1 MREFW
6 NTVTRNWSDSINLLI
21 GAWLFVSVWV
31 LSFASIPAAM
41 WNALILGAL
50 VAILAIAALMEWRE
64 WEEWTDMLV
73 GAWLVISP
81 WVLGFKSFV
90 SDTAAYA
97 ATLNTII
104 VGVAIFA
111 FAAWSL
117 WSHRDERAR
126 AN

>member
-81 WVLGFKSFV
+81 WVLGFKSFA
-90 SDTAAYA
+90 SAS
-97 ATLNTII
+97 ATLEGIE
-104 VGVAIFA
+104 VANMIRKGQLMPGLCPFA
-111 FAAWSL
+111 QFAAL
-117 WSHRDERAR
+117 A
-126 AN
+126 A